1 MSDFVSSFWGYLII
15 AISVGGIVGLFFLLR
30 SNNIAGSSE
39 PTGHVWDEDLVEL
52 NNPLPRWWLMM
63 FDATLVFSVVYFAV
77 YPALGEYKG
86 YFGWTQVG
94 QYEDEVKEMEA
105 STAPLYAKYMAT
117 DIAELAKDEAAL
129 KTGGRI
135 FQSYCSVC
143 HGSDA
148 GGAKGFPNL
157 RDGDWLYGGTP
168 ADIEASVLHGRQ
180 GAMPPWRAA
189 VGEDGAEN
197 LAAYILS
204 MGGRKHSDG
213 SAAAGKATYDAMCA
227 GCHGMKGEGNVFLGA
242 PNLSDNIWLYGGS
255 KRAIM
260 ASILDGRNGNMPAHA
275 DFLGKEKVHVVSAYV
290 YSLSQK

>member
-63 FDATLVFSVVYFAV
+63 FDITLVFAVIYFAV
-77 YPALGEYKG
+77 YPALGTFPG

-94 QYEDEVKEMEA
+94 QYEAEVKEMEDA
-105 STAPLYAKYMAT
+105 TAPLYDKYLKT
-117 DIAELAKDEAAL
+117 DIAALAQDEDAVR
-129 KTGGRI
+129 TGGRI
-135 FQSYCSVC
+135 FQSYCAVC

-157 RDGDWLYGGTP
+157 RDSDWLFGGTP
-168 ADIEASVLHGRQ
+168 DAIKASILHGRQ

-189 VGEDGAEN
+189 VGEEGAEN
-197 LAAYILS
+197 LAAYILG

-227 GCHGMKGEGNVFLGA
+227 GCHGMNGEGNIYLGA
-242 PNLSDNIWLYGGS
+242 PNLADNIWLYGGS

-260 ASILDGRNGNMPAHA
+260 ASILDGRNGNMPAHK
-275 DFLGKEKVHVVSAYV
+275 DFLGEEKVHVVAAYV